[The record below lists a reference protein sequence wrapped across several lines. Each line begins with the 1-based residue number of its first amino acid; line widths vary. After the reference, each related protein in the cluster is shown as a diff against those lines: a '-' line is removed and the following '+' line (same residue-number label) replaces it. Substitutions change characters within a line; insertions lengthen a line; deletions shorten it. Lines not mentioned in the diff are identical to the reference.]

1 MEDERNQP
9 DTMHTTLCPLGMPPR
24 ILRALVRKALE
35 PVGPHDQI
43 THVSIES
50 HRAALALRVPL
61 VGDVSESAS
70 DVMTRICSTLKI
82 APTSSV
88 VTLASIHLY
97 ALGSVTRVRGDKIV
111 DFAACVGVGADDGCA
126 ALVVDVWDEIAMSV
140 VPCHVG
146 AASLC
151 LPSEH
156 CDRPCIIMRLIAD
169 KSSELVPTPGVAPS
183 GARPGARPAVA
194 ATHRARPVQKKKV
207 AAAVVAVQQP
217 IDEPLPVD
225 TENRRRTVA
234 EDLLGGA
241 TCMSDISDI
250 HALYVVLKEGVDAHI
265 DDCRVKAF
273 MILERAPPPICRL
286 CATSYAG
293 HAGTCKQDSRELA
306 VFLNEK
312 DITAFAPAELRTAVA
327 SAAYELRAWREWKE
341 RALFA
346 LKDLELSSLAQ
357 RERSFLVSHNIAV
370 DELDAP
376 SRIFDLTRNEAGEVD
391 EEAQLTANIEACRK
405 NMEWFADSSP
415 TRSRFRFKLTIA
427 PSATTTDRFRVITAR
442 AAPPWTGLIKAL
454 TNNWDDLAN
463 RPTRSLLSETVARE
477 MESRKRKRSTKKSKK
492 AVTSV

>member
-1 MEDERNQP
+1 MEDERRQIDP
-9 DTMHTTLCPLGMPPR
+9 MHATLCSLGMPPR

-50 HRAALALRVPL
+50 HRTALALRVPL
-61 VGDVSESAS
+61 VGDVSASAS

-82 APTSSV
+82 DPMSSV

-97 ALGSVTRVRGDKIV
+97 ALGSLARVRADKIV
-111 DFAACVGVGADDGCA
+111 DFAACERDGADDSCA
-126 ALVVDVWDEIAMSV
+126 ALVVDVSNEIEMSV
-140 VPCHVG
+140 VPCRLG

-151 LPSEH
+151 LPSKH
-156 CDRPCIIMRLIAD
+156 CDRPCIIMRLTAE
-169 KSSELVPTPGVAPS
+169 KSSDPVPAPGVAL
-183 GARPGARPAVA
+183 PGARPAVA
-194 ATHRARPVQKKKV
+194 ATHRARPTQKKKKV
-207 AAAVVAVQQP
+207 TDAVVVVPQP
-217 IDEPLPVD
+217 IDEPLPVHD
-225 TENRRRTVA
+225 ENRRRTVA

-250 HALYVVLKEGVDAHI
+250 RALYVVLKEGVDAHI
-265 DDCRVKAF
+265 NGCKVKAF

-286 CATSYAG
+286 CATSYAS
-293 HAGTCKQDSRELA
+293 HIGTCKQDNRELA

-312 DITAFAPAELRTAVA
+312 DITAFAPAELRMAVA
-327 SAAYELRAWREWKE
+327 SAACELRTWREWKE

-357 RERSFLVSHNIAV
+357 RERAFLVSHNIAV

-391 EEAQLTANIEACRK
+391 EEAQLAANIEACRK

-427 PSATTTDRFRVITAR
+427 PSAATTDRFRVITAR

-492 AVTSV
+492 AIKSV